1 MARKTNTKTQ
11 YGIKVGTVKVKTNK
25 DMPKEDRQYFTD
37 AELAVIDSGEMEVDD
52 IMWSSDLSEPL
63 EIIQRPTVEE
73 AAQIDD
79 DQLAQNLI
87 MWFARTKI
95 ASNNGKKLPPI
106 GRKQRHRSEFSEN
119 DTILY
124 GAIEEMTFDI
134 QEEDEE

>member
-1 MARKTNTKTQ
+1 MARKTSTKTQ
-11 YGIKVGTVKVKTNK
+11 FGIKTGTVKVKTNQN
-25 DMPKEDRQYFTD
+25 MPKEDRQYFTD
-37 AELAVIDSGEMEVDD
+37 AELAVIDSGEMEIDE
-52 IMWSSDLSEPL
+52 ILWSSDFEEPL

-95 ASNNGKKLPPI
+95 TSNNGKKLPPI
-106 GRKQRHRSEFSEN
+106 GRKQRRRSEFSEN
-119 DTILY
+119 DTILF
-124 GAIEEMTFDI
+124 GNIQEMTFDI